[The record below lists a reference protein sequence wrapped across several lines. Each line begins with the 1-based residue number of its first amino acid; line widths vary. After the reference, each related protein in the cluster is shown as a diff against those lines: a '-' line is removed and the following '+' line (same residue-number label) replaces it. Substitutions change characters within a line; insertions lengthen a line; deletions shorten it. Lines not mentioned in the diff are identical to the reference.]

1 MENKMKANLPKVEQ
15 DKLDKIFEIE
25 DLYETGK
32 LSLEEARKQFS
43 EQVGTI
49 KPYHIALIEQ
59 TMTEEDDHECIR
71 VNMTKT
77 LQLLDGFMDYSRPN
91 LPNNHPIMHYY
102 RENDEMRKLLLA
114 VEDLVQY
121 PMIKNQWLELYDK
134 ISQYP
139 IHYKRKQNQ
148 LYPVLEQKGFTR
160 PTTVMWTFDD
170 LVRDII
176 RESAALLEE
185 DKEEE
190 FIAKQQELISYARDL
205 MHKEE
210 VILYPTSM
218 ALINEH
224 EFEEMKEGDQEI
236 GFAFFNVEHKKE
248 STTTAPQQTDN
259 NGFAK
264 DLQALLSKYGYGT
277 APESKLNV
285 TTGKLTLEQINLIY
299 QHLPFDISYVDE
311 NELVCFYS
319 DTDHRIFPRSKNV
332 IGREVMNCHPKK
344 SAHIV
349 REVVDKLRSG
359 EQNKAEFWI
368 NKPGV
373 FLHITYIAVRDAQG
387 NFRGVLEVMQDCTH
401 IRELEGSKTLLTWA
415 NKDEKTEQKEM
426 EATSANYKTDNQ
438 TEQNEE
444 NEEITEITENT
455 KLKDLLKQHP
465 FLKKRLAEITPSFRM
480 LQTPLGKL
488 ITARANIKMMSE
500 KSGLAI
506 EKIINGI
513 NEIIKD
519 ETQKNKAK
527 K

>member
-1 MENKMKANLPKVEQ
+1 
-15 DKLDKIFEIE
+15 
-25 DLYETGK
+25 
-32 LSLEEARKQFS
+32 
-43 EQVGTI
+43 
-49 KPYHIALIEQ
+49 
-59 TMTEEDDHECIR
+59 
-71 VNMTKT
+71 
-77 LQLLDGFMDYSRPN
+77 
-91 LPNNHPIMHYY
+91 
-102 RENDEMRKLLLA
+102 
-114 VEDLVQY
+114 
-121 PMIKNQWLELYDK
+121 
-134 ISQYP
+134 
-139 IHYKRKQNQ
+139 
-148 LYPVLEQKGFTR
+148 
-160 PTTVMWTFDD
+160 
-170 LVRDII
+170 
-176 RESAALLEE
+176 
-185 DKEEE
+185 
-190 FIAKQQELISYARDL
+190 
-205 MHKEE
+205 
-210 VILYPTSM
+210 
-218 ALINEH
+218 
-224 EFEEMKEGDQEI
+224 
-236 GFAFFNVEHKKE
+236 
-248 STTTAPQQTDN
+248 
-259 NGFAK
+259 
-264 DLQALLSKYGYGT
+264 LQALLSKYGYGI

-519 ETQKNKAK
+519 ETQKSKEK